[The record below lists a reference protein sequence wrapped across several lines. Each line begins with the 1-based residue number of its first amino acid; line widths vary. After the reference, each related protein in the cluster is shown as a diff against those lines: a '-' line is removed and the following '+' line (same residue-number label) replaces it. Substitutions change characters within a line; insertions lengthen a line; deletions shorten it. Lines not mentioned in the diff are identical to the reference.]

1 VAREGEG
8 SFKWFLIA
16 SPGACLLLLLG
27 GKPLLVVG
35 FAGLLLAYGSDLF
48 GNPVGYTRA
57 SLGLPTALLSHIVR
71 HLLSCHTESLRGCGC
86 PCLG

>member
-27 GKPLLVVG
+27 GKPFVLSFPEKCRVVALSG
-35 FAGLLLAYGSDLF
+35 FS
-48 GNPVGYTRA
+48 
-57 SLGLPTALLSHIVR
+57 
-71 HLLSCHTESLRGCGC
+71 
-86 PCLG
+86 